1 MLKGVL
7 VLIKKKCN
15 DCSEDFMSLIVNGN
29 LPDDNIVIWHFYYKK
44 CLRSWRKRGF
54 ENKGYSQ
61 DEINNIILRE
71 YP

>member
-1 MLKGVL
+1 M
-7 VLIKKKCN
+7 
-15 DCSEDFMSLIVNGN
+15 IVQKIFYEFDRNGN